1 MKMSSTIDNSFDCDA
16 EYDWEE
22 SVNTNAIVHDEHDK
36 DVHHEDDNGEYVLE
50 RKIKK
55 KGPSSENNKPK
66 HQKSEA
72 GIYDEVNY
80 TLSHRNDLARMGEIV
95 VNDIDDKDSWYKQ
108 HKVIII
114 LIIINSVLAIFLV
127 AAAVAGIVFATQGKC
142 LII

>member
-1 MKMSSTIDNSFDCDA
+1 MSSTIENSFDCDA

-36 DVHHEDDNGEYVLE
+36 DGYHEDDNGEYVLE
-50 RKIKK
+50 RKTKK
-55 KGPSSENNKPK
+55 KEPSSENNKPK

-80 TLSHRNDLARMGEIV
+80 TLPRRNDLAQMNEII

-108 HKVIII
+108 HKIVTI
-114 LIIINSVLAIFLV
+114 LIIINLVLAVFLV
-127 AAAVAGIVFATQGKC
+127 AGVVVGIVFATQGEF
-142 LII
+142 LIV

>member
-1 MKMSSTIDNSFDCDA
+1 MSSTIVNSFDCDA

-36 DVHHEDDNGEYVLE
+36 DGYHEDDDGEYVVE
-50 RKIKK
+50 RKTKK
-55 KGPSSENNKPK
+55 KEPSSENNKPK

-80 TLSHRNDLARMGEIV
+80 TLSPRNDLARTDEIV
-95 VNDIDDKDSWYKQ
+95 VNDIDNKDSWYKQ

-114 LIIINSVLAIFLV
+114 LIIINSVLAVFLV
-127 AAAVAGIVFATQGKC
+127 TAVVVGIVVATQGEF
-142 LII
+142 LIV